1 MEIKLSNCNS
11 IENGNITI
19 LENCLNIKYA
29 INGTGK
35 STISKAIESH
45 ISDRLNSTN
54 QLLNLK
60 PFKYR
65 GDKETN
71 NPIIEGLDSI
81 SSISIFNENYIDQ
94 YVFLQD
100 ELLKDSFEVFIHDEK
115 YDEGMQKINEY
126 IKVIGDIFVGNH
138 EIDNLMSDLLEL
150 SNCFGNSK
158 GLAKSSSIFK
168 GIGAGNKIQN
178 IPEGLNVY
186 KDFLQNKQNVK
197 WLKWQMSGNEYLE
210 ISNICPFCTN
220 TGIEEKKE
228 TILAVKKEYDSKLIE
243 HLNKVIDVIHRL
255 SSYFTE
261 DTYYKILTI
270 SQSVDGLKEE
280 YEKYLLEVRDHIN
293 ILYNKLAKI
302 KTLGFQTLKDFS
314 KVKEVVEAYKIDI
327 EYIGHMNSTATSEK
341 VGNINGLLDS
351 ILEKAGQLQGEIN
364 KQKRHIEKTIKEYND
379 EINSFLHYAGY
390 NYQVNLEEDNEGN
403 YKLKLKHN
411 DFVEDNITNVKLHL
425 SYGERNAFAL
435 VLFMFEVIKNNPD
448 LIILDDPISSFD
460 KNKKY
465 AIIDMLF
472 RGEKS
477 LRGKTVL
484 MLTHDFDPIVDIIYH
499 LPHKFQPVPKA
510 AFLENV
516 NGILKEKAI
525 EKKDVKTFLEIV
537 KENVFSLDEDINKLI
552 YLRRLFEVNEDKAEP
567 YQLLSNLFKK
577 RERPEFIANGI
588 SRPMTEEEI
597 EIATSIIANYIPNFN
612 YDSYHNSVAD
622 AHNLIRLYEKSSNNY
637 EKLQLYRIINIGN
650 SKNEVIRKFV
660 NETYHL
666 ENDYMYQLNP
676 CEYQVVPQFIIDEC
690 NKDVIDLKQTIPV

>member
-1 MEIKLSNCNS
+1 MDINLSNCNS
-11 IENGNITI
+11 IESGTI
-19 LENCLNIKYA
+19 SIVENTLNIKYA
-29 INGTGK
+29 VNGTGK
-35 STISKAIESH
+35 STISRAMESD
-45 ISDRLNSTN
+45 IFDRLNSTN

-65 GDKETN
+65 KDKETN
-71 NPIIEGLDSI
+71 NPKIEGLDSI
-81 SSISIFNENYIDQ
+81 NSISIFNENYIDQ

-115 YDEGMQKINEY
+115 YEEGMQKINEY
-126 IKVIGDIFVGNH
+126 IKVIGDTFIDNH
-138 EIDNLMSDLLEL
+138 EIDSLMNDLLEL

-158 GLAKSSSIFK
+158 GLAKSSSVYK
-168 GIGAGNKIQN
+168 GIGSGNKIQN

-220 TGIEEKKE
+220 TGIEDKKE
-228 TILAVKKEYDSKLIE
+228 TILAVKKEYNSKLIE

-261 DTYYKILTI
+261 DTYNKILAI
-270 SQSVDGLKEE
+270 SQSVDGLKDE
-280 YEKYLLEVRDHIN
+280 YEKYLLDVRDQIN

-314 KVKEVVEAYKIDI
+314 KVKEVVEGYKIDI
-327 EYIGHMNSTATSEK
+327 EYIGHMNTDTTSKK
-341 VGNINGLLDS
+341 VGHINGLLEN

-364 KQKRHIEKTIKEYND
+364 KQKKHIEKTIKEYND
-379 EINSFLHYAGY
+379 EINSFLQYAGY
-390 NYQVNLEEDNEGN
+390 NYQVNLEENNEGN

-411 DFVEDNITNVKLHL
+411 EFVEDHITNVKLHL

-484 MLTHDFDPIVDIIYH
+484 LLTHDFDPIVDMIYH

-516 NGILKEKAI
+516 NGILTEKSI

-537 KENVFSLDEDINKLI
+537 KENIFLLDEDINKLI
-552 YLRRLFEVNEDKAEP
+552 YLRRLFEVNEDKDEP

-577 RERPEFIANGI
+577 REIPEFINNSI
-588 SRPMTEEEI
+588 SRPMTPEEI
-597 EIATSIIANYIPNFN
+597 EIGTSIISEYIHNFN
-612 YDSYHNSVAD
+612 YDSFYKTVAD
-622 AHNLIRLYEKSSNNY
+622 VHNLISLYEKSSNNY
-637 EKLQLYRIINIGN
+637 EKLQLYRIINIEN
-650 SKNEVIRKFV
+650 SKNDIIRKFV

-676 CEYQVVPQFIIDEC
+676 CEYQVVPQFIINEC
-690 NKDVIDLKQTIPV
+690 DKDVIDLKQAITV